1 MFLALVVGFDG
12 DRPATGV
19 RAHPFD
25 ADGAATGAD
34 VPEQLAGAGRQV
46 RQGHG
51 ADVALGQLAV
61 VAIGFVGQARGQ
73 RQAHGAGAGAAFH
86 RHQVE
91 IGGARQRPVAGE
103 AVETALERPAEVF
116 QHAQATGAEATGV
129 QQAGDGGRAVA
140 VVAEDQQAPAVVD
153 LCLQRCQRAR
163 HQRQAGDL
171 LQGPAE
177 AGGGQREGGGRR
189 QDPQFGRR
197 QLPGETGADAEQHRV
212 AAGQHAGRLAAP
224 GQQWFQGERRRP
236 GFAGGADA
244 RRQQFQL
251 ARRADDPAGLQQGTP
266 GLLAEAGITVLA
278 DAHQGQPGRRRV
290 CR

>member
-34 VPEQLAGAGRQV
+34 VPEQLAWAGRQA

-61 VAIGFVGQARGQ
+61 VAIGLVGQARGQ

-153 LCLQRCQRAR
+153 LCLQRRQRAR

-224 GQQWFQGERRRP
+224 GQ
-236 GFAGGADA
+236 
-244 RRQQFQL
+244 
-251 ARRADDPAGLQQGTP
+251 
-266 GLLAEAGITVLA
+266 
-278 DAHQGQPGRRRV
+278 
-290 CR
+290 

>member
-1 MFLALVVGFDG
+1 M
-12 DRPATGV
+12 
-19 RAHPFD
+19 
-25 ADGAATGAD
+25 
-34 VPEQLAGAGRQV
+34 
-46 RQGHG
+46 
-51 ADVALGQLAV
+51 
-61 VAIGFVGQARGQ
+61 AIGFVGQARGQ

-153 LCLQRCQRAR
+153 LCLQRRQRAR
-163 HQRQAGDL
+163 HQRQAGDF

-212 AAGQHAGRLAAP
+212 AAGQHAGRLAAS

-251 ARRADDPAGLQQGTP
+251 ACRADDPAGL
-266 GLLAEAGITVLA
+266 
-278 DAHQGQPGRRRV
+278 
-290 CR
+290 